1 MEQHK
6 AQYYLDIQTAKSS
19 ALSSGNIS
27 KYEFLTS
34 QNALYEKDLLEK
46 AAAIKGFEYLPLA
59 KELKKQTSVAVE

>member
-6 AQYYLDIQTAKSS
+6 AQYYLDRQTTKSS

-46 AAAIKGFEYLPLA
+46 AAAIKRFEYLPLA
-59 KELKKQTSVAVE
+59 KELKKQTSVAVK